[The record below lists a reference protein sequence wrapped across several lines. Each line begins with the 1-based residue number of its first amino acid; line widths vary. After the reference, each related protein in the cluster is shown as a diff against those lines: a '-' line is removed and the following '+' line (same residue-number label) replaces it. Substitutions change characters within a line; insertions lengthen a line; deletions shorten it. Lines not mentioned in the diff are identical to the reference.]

1 MKKIFLILLMAPL
14 LMATQCDED
23 DEILFQT
30 EFVIQNDSNTDL
42 TITVDPDIE
51 LALERQSGLP
61 VWVAFDARAAITPT
75 ENTNITEIKLYKKD
89 DEGNEVLAYDQDPIV
104 NNLWVFTED
113 TPGDYKYTL
122 VITDDL
128 LD

>member
-1 MKKIFLILLMAPL
+1 MAPL

-61 VWVAFDARAAITPT
+61 VWIAFDARAAITPT